1 MLGAEEDEPE
11 AAMPYG
17 VNEEG
22 LEIARR
28 LSETVGRLPLATLDR
43 KLAEAARAEG
53 VPVAGPLGEGP
64 D

>member
-1 MLGAEEDEPE
+1 
-11 AAMPYG
+11 MPYG